1 MAEVPGSSPSEQHF
15 ASQCLRQISFK
26 ELTPALYIMDSSIA
40 NAVKNII
47 TGN

>member
-1 MAEVPGSSPSEQHF
+1 MAEVPGSSPPEYHF

-26 ELTPALYIMDSSIA
+26 ELTPTLHLMDSSIA
-40 NAVKNII
+40 NAVRNII